1 MPILQ
6 KKINEDFTIVHN
18 AFIRDEKLGIN
29 ARGLLLTMLSMK
41 DGWNFSIKG
50 LASILP
56 DGEKKVST
64 ALHSLEE
71 RGYLKRNRLT
81 DKRGV
86 VIEWEYMFSDEP
98 IFRDIDTSSE
108 NGETDEKPHSCFGNV
123 ASESPHCRFGDVE
136 KADVAFPDVEK
147 RYDNKILNN
156 QVLKNQI
163 LSDNSVNLSEKA
175 NSNPSVIDR
184 QNDEQKKS
192 MTYYEVLDEI
202 GYDIRIVDFIP
213 KSENDFREM
222 DETDRRT
229 DICQIPYS
237 LKTDKKAMKEAL
249 KFLFAYSYYVPSM
262 QAESKRLLDTVIST
276 LVEMTAQ
283 DMLKIQGKTVKY
295 HEIID
300 RLNDVIGDTEKS
312 LFDWFI
318 SFEHKWKTIL
328 AENTIK
334 HQKAYLKS
342 CIWNWLSDYDFE
354 TDNDIRKLDYSFKN
368 GGI

>member
-81 DKRGV
+81 DKRGI

-136 KADVAFPDVEK
+136 KADVDFPDVEK
-147 RYDNKILNN
+147 RHDNKILNN
-156 QVLKNQI
+156 QVLKNQT
-163 LSDNSVNLSEKA
+163 LSDNSVSLSEKRNP
-175 NSNPSVIDR
+175 NSAEIDG
-184 QNDEQKKS
+184 QNDEQKKL
-192 MTYYEVLDEI
+192 MTFYEVIDEI

-276 LVEMTAQ
+276 LAEMTAQ
-283 DMLKIQGKTVKY
+283 DMLKIQGKAVKY

>member
-81 DKRGV
+81 DKRGI

-136 KADVAFPDVEK
+136 KADVDFPDVEK
-147 RYDNKILNN
+147 RHDNKILNN

-163 LSDNSVNLSEKA
+163 LSDNSVSLSEKRNP
-175 NSNPSVIDR
+175 NSAEIDG
-184 QNDEQKKS
+184 QNDEQKKL
-192 MTYYEVLDEI
+192 MTFYEVIDEI

-276 LVEMTAQ
+276 LAEMTAQ
-283 DMLKIQGKTVKY
+283 DMLKIQGKAVKY

-300 RLNDVIGDTEKS
+300 LLNDVIGDTEKS

>member
-81 DKRGV
+81 DKRGI

-136 KADVAFPDVEK
+136 KADVDFPDVEK
-147 RYDNKILNN
+147 RHDNKILNN

-163 LSDNSVNLSEKA
+163 LSDNSVSLSEKRNP
-175 NSNPSVIDR
+175 NSAEIDG
-184 QNDEQKKS
+184 QNDEQKKL
-192 MTYYEVLDEI
+192 MTFYEVIDEI

-276 LVEMTAQ
+276 LAEMTAQ
-283 DMLKIQGKTVKY
+283 DMLKIQGKAVKY

>member
-41 DGWNFSIKG
+41 DGWKFSVKG

-56 DGEKKVST
+56 DGETKVST
-64 ALHSLEE
+64 ALHSLEDL
-71 RGYLKRNRLT
+71 GYLKRNRIT
-81 DKRGV
+81 DKRGMV
-86 VIEWEYMFSDEP
+86 VEWEYMFSDEP

-108 NGETDEKPHSCFGNV
+108 KEKSNK
-123 ASESPHCRFGDVE
+123 SPDLE
-136 KADVAFPDVEK
+136 NPDVVLPNLKK
-147 RYDNKILNN
+147 RHDNKILNN

-184 QNDEQKKS
+184 QNDEQKKL
-192 MTYYEVLDEI
+192 MTFYEVIDEI

-276 LVEMTAQ
+276 LAEMTAQ

-354 TDNDIRKLDYSFKN
+354 TDNDIRKLDYRFKN

>member
-81 DKRGV
+81 DKRGI

-136 KADVAFPDVEK
+136 KADVDFPDVEK
-147 RYDNKILNN
+147 RHDNKILNN

-163 LSDNSVNLSEKA
+163 LSDNSVNLSEKE

-192 MTYYEVLDEI
+192 MTFYEVIGEI

>member
-41 DGWNFSIKG
+41 DGWKFSVKG

-56 DGEKKVST
+56 DGETKVST
-64 ALHSLEE
+64 ALHSLEDL
-71 RGYLKRNRLT
+71 GYLKRNRIT
-81 DKRGV
+81 DKRGMV
-86 VIEWEYMFSDEP
+86 VEWEYMFSDEP

-108 NGETDEKPHSCFGNV
+108 KEKS
-123 ASESPHCRFGDVE
+123 SKSPDLE
-136 KADVAFPDVEK
+136 NPDVVLPNLKK
-147 RYDNKILNN
+147 RHDNKILNN

-184 QNDEQKKS
+184 QNDEQKKL
-192 MTYYEVLDEI
+192 MTFYEVIDEI

-276 LVEMTAQ
+276 LAEMTAQ

>member
-50 LASILP
+50 LTSILP
-56 DGEKKVST
+56 DGEKKVSS

-71 RGYLKRNRLT
+71 QGYLKRNRLT
-81 DKRGV
+81 DKSGR

-108 NGETDEKPHSCFGNV
+108 NSETDEK
-123 ASESPHCRFGDVE
+123 PHCRFGDVE
-136 KADVAFPDVEK
+136 KADVDFPDVEK
-147 RYDNKILNN
+147 RHDNKILNN

-163 LSDNSVNLSEKA
+163 LSDNSVSLSEKK
-175 NSNPSVIDR
+175 NSNSAGIDGQTDR
-184 QNDEQKKS
+184 QKKS
-192 MTYYEVLDEI
+192 MTFSDVLKEI
-202 GYDIRIVDFIP
+202 RYDISVVDFTP

-222 DETDRRT
+222 DETERRT
-229 DICQIPYS
+229 DKCQIPYS

-249 KFLFAYSYYVPSM
+249 KFLFAYSCYVPSM

-276 LVEMTAQ
+276 LAEMTAQ

-318 SFEHKWKTIL
+318 SFEHKWKMIL